1 MRKCNNG
8 ITGTKGRNRN
18 HFCVMLAV
26 MLLLAQVLPCYGS
39 TTQEKIGER
48 QEEKAQTETE
58 LKTTEERIAALEA
71 KKGESEAYLTELNCQ
86 LTELTNGLEE
96 LQKEYDSKQEELT
109 QLQTSLEEAKAQEE
123 EQYED
128 MKLRIQ
134 YMYEHST
141 SNGALEAL
149 FSAESFSEFLNR
161 ADTMSSITKYDREML
176 ATYQETR
183 ESVTAKEAQIQEEQE
198 AIRQLQEQ
206 RTAQQD
212 QVQTLYEATYQ
223 ELQTCA
229 ADLAGAQSQQA
240 SLVSQIQAQE
250 DSLNQLL
257 AQAKQEE
264 VAAQETAAAQAAQ
277 AAQEAEAARLAATAS
292 AAGSTASA
300 GSGQASTAST
310 AGSSNGGSSSESATD
325 ATSSAAAGQSAGAGS
340 EGGSSNGTYLGNFR
354 LTAYCACAK
363 CCGKWASSAATTASG
378 ATAVQG
384 VTVAMGGV
392 PFGTKLSINGHVY
405 TVQDRGTA
413 YGHVDI
419 YFASHAEALQFGM
432 QYADVYQIN

>member
-1 MRKCNNG
+1 M
-8 ITGTKGRNRN
+8 T
-18 HFCVMLAV
+18 LALI
-26 MLLLAQVLPCYGS
+26 LLLVQVFPCYGS

-48 QEEKAQTETE
+48 QQEKEETETQ
-58 LKTTEERIAALEA
+58 LQTTEARIAALES
-71 KKGESEAYLTELNCQ
+71 KKGESEAYLTELNRQ
-86 LTELTNGLEE
+86 LSELTGGLEE
-96 LQKEYDSKQEELT
+96 LQKAYDGKQAELV
-109 QLQTSLEEAKAQEE
+109 QLQASLEEAKAQEE
-123 EQYED
+123 QQYED

-161 ADTMSSITKYDREML
+161 ADTMSSITRYDREML
-176 ATYQETR
+176 AAYQETR
-183 ESVTAKEAQIQEEQE
+183 ESVAAKEAQIQDEQE
-198 AIRQLQEQ
+198 AICQLQAQ
-206 RTAQQD
+206 RSAQQE
-212 QVQTLYEATYQ
+212 QVQDLYEATYQ
-223 ELQTCA
+223 DLRACAEELT
-229 ADLAGAQSQQA
+229 GAQDQQA
-240 SLVSQIQAQE
+240 ALVSQIQAQE

-264 VAAQETAAAQAAQ
+264 VAAQQAAAAQAAAAQAAAAQAAQ
-277 AAQEAEAARLAATAS
+277 QAAAAQAAAAQAAAAQAAAAQAAAS
-292 AAGSTASA
+292 Q
-300 GSGQASTAST
+300 QASTVNSSATADSGTNSSTGQSGSTTVDSSSDST
-310 AGSSNGGSSSESATD
+310 ADHGSSG
-325 ATSSAAAGQSAGAGS
+325 
-340 EGGSSNGTYLGNFR
+340 GTYLGNFK

-392 PFGTKLSINGHVY
+392 PFGTQLSINGHVY

-419 YFASHAEALQFGM
+419 YFASHADALQFGL
-432 QYADVYQIN
+432 QYADVYQVN